1 MTGTSRLS
9 DLVVHERSLAL
20 FEGPALLS
28 KYLRLRRDWQ
38 SADPGSGLHRRL
50 AQDLAELE
58 RAFGDKGI
66 TPFADTQPWGQVD
79 QDFEK
84 RMPKA
89 D

>member
-1 MTGTSRLS
+1 LKGLLCFQSTCGCDVTGRAPIQGRASI
-9 DLVVHERSLAL
+9 
-20 FEGPALLS
+20 G
-28 KYLRLRRDWQ
+28 
-38 SADPGSGLHRRL
+38 RL